1 MDDASSAAA
10 TPCGVAVV
18 GGPQAQGKA
27 QSTSD
32 IWKGHPPHECAN
44 RGARCWRPGDAR
56 LTMRELGLLCLCLC
70 LPQALTFGSG
80 GSRTVSLVRRAGPF
94 ACEDPSVESR
104 PAVSTSTAADK
115 LAAELAE
122 RSASR
127 PARPMSTGL
136 PPPPG
141 TDGLPVAIQAAIPIL
156 LCCIVTFGFDGGGW
170 LYQ

>member
-1 MDDASSAAA
+1 
-10 TPCGVAVV
+10 
-18 GGPQAQGKA
+18 
-27 QSTSD
+27 
-32 IWKGHPPHECAN
+32 
-44 RGARCWRPGDAR
+44 
-56 LTMRELGLLCLCLC
+56 
-70 LPQALTFGSG
+70 
-80 GSRTVSLVRRAGPF
+80 
-94 ACEDPSVESR
+94 
-104 PAVSTSTAADK
+104 STSTAADK

>member
-1 MDDASSAAA
+1 MWRCGGRAVLPAGPGQSAIHKRHARKPQRRPAGDRA
-10 TPCGVAVV
+10 TPR
-18 GGPQAQGKA
+18 
-27 QSTSD
+27 D
-32 IWKGHPPHECAN
+32 N
-44 RGARCWRPGDAR
+44 RVH
-56 LTMRELGLLCLCLC
+56 LIKTMRELGLLCLCLC
-70 LPQALTFGSG
+70 LPQALAFGSIG

-94 ACEDPSVESR
+94 ACEGPSVESR
-104 PAVSTSTAADK
+104 PAVSTPTAADK

>member
-1 MDDASSAAA
+1 MCLVINSLTS
-10 TPCGVAVV
+10 GKKQVA
-18 GGPQAQGKA
+18 K
-27 QSTSD
+27 TTRH
-32 IWKGHPPHECAN
+32 IKCALAN
-44 RGARCWRPGDAR
+44 FGRRPGCTSLWA
-56 LTMRELGLLCLCLC
+56 MRVEGLLCLCLC
-70 LPQALTFGSG
+70 LPQALAFGSSG
-80 GSRTVSLVRRAGPF
+80 EFRTVPLARRARPF
-94 ACEDPSVESR
+94 ACEDPSAESR
-104 PAVSTSTAADK
+104 PDVSASTAADN

-141 TDGLPVAIQAAIPIL
+141 TDGLPVAVQAAIPIL